1 MKKFLFGVLVGALCV
16 VGYMAY
22 QGQKPEEQTGD
33 KTVVLKVEASPD
45 ATADLL
51 QNADEVQVE
60 LPEAAG
66 TDDAQTELPETA
78 VTDDV
83 QADTTPDEPADD
95 LPQNADEVQELA
107 KQFDVELSKEDAQK
121 LVDTMEKLEELGVSP
136 DVVKEKATELYQKYG
151 KDCVEHVQEAVTDAV
166 KGAAENAAQNFA
178 DDVKQ
183 SVSNTVS
190 GFLNS
195 IK

>member
-16 VGYMAY
+16 AGYMAY
-22 QGQKPEEQTGD
+22 KEQKPEEQTAD

-45 ATADLL
+45 VTADVMRDDAESSL
-51 QNADEVQVE
+51 

-78 VTDDV
+78 VTD
-83 QADTTPDEPADD
+83 DEPADD

-151 KDCVEHVQEAVTDAV
+151 KDCAEHVQEAVTDAV
-166 KGAAENAAQNFA
+166 KGAAESAAQNFA

-183 SVSNTVS
+183 SVSDTVS

>member
-16 VGYMAY
+16 AGYMAY
-22 QGQKPEEQTGD
+22 QGKRPDEQTADG
-33 KTVVLKVEASPD
+33 TIVLEIEASPD
-45 ATADLL
+45 ATADVMK
-51 QNADEVQVE
+51 D
-60 LPEAAG
+60 
-66 TDDAQTELPETA
+66 
-78 VTDDV
+78 
-83 QADTTPDEPADD
+83 DEPAAD

-107 KQFDVELSKEDAQK
+107 KQFDVELSQEDAQK

-183 SVSNTVS
+183 SVSDTVS

-195 IK
+195 IN

>member
-1 MKKFLFGVLVGALCV
+1 MKKFLFGVLIGALCV
-16 VGYMAY
+16 AGYMAY
-22 QGQKPEEQTGD
+22 QGQKPDEQTADG
-33 KTVVLKVEASPD
+33 TIVLEIEASPD
-45 ATADLL
+45 ATADVMKDG
-51 QNADEVQVE
+51 AEGSS

-107 KQFDVELSKEDAQK
+107 KQFDVELSQEDAQK

>member
-1 MKKFLFGVLVGALCV
+1 MKKFLFGVLIGALCV
-16 VGYMAY
+16 AGYMAY
-22 QGQKPEEQTGD
+22 KGQKPDEQTAD

-45 ATADLL
+45 VTADVMRDDAESSL
-51 QNADEVQVE
+51 

-66 TDDAQTELPETA
+66 ADDAQTELPETA

-83 QADTTPDEPADD
+83 QADTTPDEPADG

-107 KQFDVELSKEDAQK
+107 KQFDVELSQEDAQK

-136 DVVKEKATELYQKYG
+136 DVVKEKVTELYQKYG

>member
-16 VGYMAY
+16 AGYMAY
-22 QGQKPEEQTGD
+22 QGQKPDEQTADG
-33 KTVVLKVEASPD
+33 TIVLEIEASPD
-45 ATADLL
+45 ATADVMKD
-51 QNADEVQVE
+51 DEQ
-60 LPEAAG
+60 AA
-66 TDDAQTELPETA
+66 
-78 VTDDV
+78 
-83 QADTTPDEPADD
+83 D

-107 KQFDVELSKEDAQK
+107 KQFDVELSQEDAQK